1 MGILERMK
9 GFGRRRRPCVGNDAT
24 LDVVPPPANP
34 GASAMGT
41 LWSSEDYLAP
51 NETVADVQDHWSDP
65 ASTARRHEGGAA
77 IADVSRVDGEVEFPN
92 VDVSRLEEVAESAVA
107 DQPDAWG
114 ESEGVVLVTAADVPT
129 DHRAREWSF
138 GDDPAFDDFLDPVE
152 WMESATNGH
161 DHVDPDLPFFDPG
174 ASAAPVVADVFAGRH
189 VWRVGTKAGILAL
202 ATAIPDRRGREQAAR
217 VFETALNE
225 GRWPEFFRSWLR
237 LAPTL
242 ECPHT
247 IALAVELKEHW
258 DDSPHL
264 WRFRDAPG
272 RPTRQH
278 EGARNQFGWRR
289 ALAMAEAR
297 THEPAWR
304 ILDDDLVADWEE
316 LKEPCPGF
324 WSLAEWLEVMCRGDE
339 AEIHSLGLLAATGRG
354 RRALHLQDL
363 CERLGLGRT
372 GASSGRETAPVV
384 DGNVATFPFRNDH
397 LRPAAGARAGTARTE
412 RRAPTPEEMRM
423 REVE

>member
-1 MGILERMK
+1 MAADGSESPMGS
-9 GFGRRRRPCVGNDAT
+9 V
-24 LDVVPPPANP
+24 
-34 GASAMGT
+34 
-41 LWSSEDYLAP
+41 WSSDDYLGPA
-51 NETVADVQDHWSDP
+51 EAVADVEDHWSDP
-65 ASTARRHEGGAA
+65 VPAVRMPRRETVNVDASRVENEAA
-77 IADVSRVDGEVEFPN
+77 ISDVTRLELEVEAGI
-92 VDVSRLEEVAESAVA
+92 VDVPEAS
-107 DQPDAWG
+107 G
-114 ESEGVVLVTAADVPT
+114 LVEDVIIVDAADPSPELAT
-129 DHRAREWSF
+129 HHWSF
-138 GDDPAFDDFLDPVE
+138 ADDPAFDDFLEPL
-152 WMESATNGH
+152 GH
-161 DHVDPDLPFFDPG
+161 LHEAAAWHEHGDPDLPFFDPG

-189 VWRVGTKAGILAL
+189 VWRVGTKASILAL

-217 VFETALNE
+217 VFETALAE

-242 ECPHT
+242 ECPRT
-247 IALAVELKEHW
+247 IALAIDLKEHW

-289 ALAMAEAR
+289 AVAMAEAKM
-297 THEPAWR
+297 HEPAWR

-316 LKEPCPGF
+316 LGEPCPGF

-339 AEIHSLGLLAATGRG
+339 AEIHSLGLVAANGRS

-372 GASSGRETAPVV
+372 GAASGRDTAPVV
-384 DGNVATFPFRNDH
+384 DGNVATFPFRSDH
-397 LRPAAGARAGTARTE
+397 FRPGAGARAGTVTTE
-412 RRAPTPEEMRM
+412 RRAPTAEEMRM

>member
-1 MGILERMK
+1 MS
-9 GFGRRRRPCVGNDAT
+9 PT
-24 LDVVPPPANP
+24 
-34 GASAMGT
+34 GT
-41 LWSSEDYLAP
+41 IWSTNDYLGPSEA
-51 NETVADVQDHWSDP
+51 VVDVEDHWSD
-65 ASTARRHEGGAA
+65 
-77 IADVSRVDGEVEFPN
+77 
-92 VDVSRLEEVAESAVA
+92 SAVA
-107 DQPDAWG
+107 DQAPKRDAVIDDASQVEGDVAAMIVDMPDPSG
-114 ESEGVVLVTAADVPT
+114 EVENINLIVKADGLA
-129 DHRAREWSF
+129 DHATCDWSF
-138 GDDPAFDDFLDPVE
+138 RHDPAFDDFLDPAEQVQDAIGWHE
-152 WMESATNGH
+152 HG
-161 DHVDPDLPFFDPG
+161 DPVLPLFDPN

-202 ATAIPDRRGREQAAR
+202 GTAIPDRRGREQAAR
-217 VFETALNE
+217 VFETALVE
-225 GRWPEFFRSWLR
+225 GRWPKFFRSWLR
-237 LAPTL
+237 LVPTL

-316 LKEPCPGF
+316 LREPCPGF

-339 AEIHSLGLLAATGRG
+339 AEIHSLGLLAANGRG
-354 RRALHLQDL
+354 RRALHLQEL
-363 CERLGLGRT
+363 CEQLGMGRT

-384 DGNVATFPFRNDH
+384 DRNVATFPFRNDYF
-397 LRPAAGARAGTARTE
+397 RPAAGAGAGTVATE
-412 RRAPTPEEMRM
+412 RRAPTPEEMSV

>member
-1 MGILERMK
+1 
-9 GFGRRRRPCVGNDAT
+9 
-24 LDVVPPPANP
+24 
-34 GASAMGT
+34 MGT
-41 LWSSEDYLAP
+41 LWSPDDYLGSIEAA
-51 NETVADVQDHWSDP
+51 TDVEDHWSDP
-65 ASTARRHEGGAA
+65 APAIRALEGGTLTEEASRTAA
-77 IADVSRVDGEVEFPN
+77 
-92 VDVSRLEEVAESAVA
+92 VAEFVAADASLSDFGNEAAVV
-107 DQPDAWG
+107 QSPDG
-114 ESEGVVLVTAADVPT
+114 SRESGDVVLVVATDVSAKLGSR
-129 DHRAREWSF
+129 DWSS
-138 GDDPAFDDFLDPVE
+138 GDDPAFDDFLDPFE
-152 WMESATNGH
+152 RPQDAAGWH

-174 ASAAPVVADVFAGRH
+174 ANAAPVVADVFAERH

-202 ATAIPDRRGREQAAR
+202 ATSIPDRQGREQAAR
-217 VFETALNE
+217 TFETALTE

-242 ECPHT
+242 DCPRT
-247 IALAVELKEHW
+247 IALAIELKEHW

-289 ALAMAEAR
+289 ALAMAEAK
-297 THEPAWR
+297 THEPSWR
-304 ILDDDLVADWEE
+304 ILDDDLIADWEE
-316 LKEPCPGF
+316 LAEPCPGF

-372 GASSGRETAPVV
+372 GASSVCETAPVV
-384 DGNVATFPFRNDH
+384 DRNVATFPYRSDH
-397 LRPAAGARAGTARTE
+397 LRPAAGARGVTVLTE
-412 RRAPTPEEMRM
+412 RRAPTADEMRI